1 MNIYGPNTDSPE
13 FYEYVRETIL
23 ELDNDYYILA
33 GDFNLALNPVMDTM
47 NYNSVNNPIAREK
60 Y

>member
-1 MNIYGPNTDSPE
+1 MVRTRSPE
-13 FYEYVRETIL
+13 FYEYVRETFS

-47 NYNSVNNPIAREK
+47 NSVNNPKAREK